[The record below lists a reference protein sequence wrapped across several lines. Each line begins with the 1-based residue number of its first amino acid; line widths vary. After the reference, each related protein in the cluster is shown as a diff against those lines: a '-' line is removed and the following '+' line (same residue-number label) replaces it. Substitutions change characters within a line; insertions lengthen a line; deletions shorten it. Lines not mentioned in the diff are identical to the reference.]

1 MINTLRAFPT
11 LPAVVVAP
19 GVDLVRQL
27 YDDIT
32 GPRGIKGRDV
42 SLICTGSGKK
52 AYQAVNGIT
61 VCSADSLDKLDY
73 SLPRLVLADEPHALV
88 TDNRLE
94 KINNFTRARRYGY
107 GATLKGRFDQKDAL
121 ITGVFGPVLA
131 NRTYT
136 EAVKEGAICP
146 ITVLF
151 VRVEISPVHYKDR
164 NVAYRNILFLN
175 PTMAEYVAQIC
186 RDVIPA
192 DFQTLIFIKQEN
204 QADLYLEHIG
214 TEHALAMA
222 KRMNSS
228 ERKELTARM
237 NDQSNPITRCLCTKI
252 FIQGVTFHDLR
263 VLINVEGGGNNTG
276 AIQKPGRL
284 AEIRPG
290 KKRGIMIDFLFEP
303 PYDYGKNPEGPW
315 AAPIKDSRNRMKAY
329 KEIGYD
335 IIEVDTIEELKE
347 QFDKLV

>member
-1 MINTLRAFPT
+1 MVNTLRAFPT

-42 SLICTGSGKK
+42 SLICTGSGKL
-52 AYQAVNGIT
+52 AYQSINGIT

-73 SLPRLVLADEPHALV
+73 ALPRLVLADEPHALV

-94 KINNFTRARRYGY
+94 KLNNFTRARRYGY
-107 GATLKGRFDQKDAL
+107 GATLKGRFDQKDPL

-131 NRTYT
+131 NRTYE
-136 EAVKEGAICP
+136 EAVAEGAICP

-151 VRVEISPVHYKDR
+151 VRVEVSRVFYKDR
-164 NVAYRNILFLN
+164 NTAYNNILFLN
-175 PTMAEYVAQIC
+175 PTMAELTAQIC
-186 RDVIPA
+186 RDVVPA

-222 KRMNSS
+222 KRLKSA

-237 NDQSNPITRCLCTKI
+237 NDQENQITRCLCTKI

-290 KKRGIMIDFLFEP
+290 KKMGIMIDFLFEP
-303 PYDYGKNPEGPW
+303 PWCYEGDLDGPW
-315 AAPIKDSRNRMKAY
+315 AAPIKDSRNRLKAY
-329 KEIGYD
+329 RDIGYK
-335 IIEVDTIEELKE
+335 IIEVDSIEELKE
-347 QFDKLV
+347 QFDKLK